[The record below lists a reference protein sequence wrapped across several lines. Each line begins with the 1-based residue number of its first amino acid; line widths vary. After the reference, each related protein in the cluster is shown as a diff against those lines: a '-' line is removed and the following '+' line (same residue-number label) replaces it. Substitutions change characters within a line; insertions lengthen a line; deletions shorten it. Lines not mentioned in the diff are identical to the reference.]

1 MSSVLS
7 SLLSLRSNHAL
18 HSADRHCVSLQTLER
33 GVTPNWTTRQAA
45 LRFVLLGTKPVS
57 NGVVDVM
64 RKYEEL
70 QRLNLLRAGNVEDQ
84 YQAYQDG
91 AGIENKTKKTSR
103 GAPGSRRRSNVDPSS
118 NGGSLTERGG
128 SLSGASGG
136 KRNNALR
143 KESVVAIP
151 LPAVLS

>member
-1 MSSVLS
+1 
-7 SLLSLRSNHAL
+7 
-18 HSADRHCVSLQTLER
+18 
-33 GVTPNWTTRQAA
+33 VTPNWTARQAA

-91 AGIENKTKKTSR
+91 AGVENKTKKTSR
-103 GAPGSRRRSNVDPSS
+103 GAPGSRRRSNVDPSGS
-118 NGGSLTERGG
+118 ERNSLNGGSLTERGG
-128 SLSGASGG
+128 SLSGASGGG